1 MSLDK
6 TRLDLWL
13 KSIFY
18 GPFVYLVRTPPSQGG
33 EASSNLV
40 GATQLRDV
48 GELVDPPDLGSGACN
63 GRVGSSPTISTNKI
77 LNHINF

>member
-1 MSLDK
+1 MVK
-6 TRLDLWL
+6 
-13 KSIFY
+13 IHFY

-77 LNHINF
+77 LNHIIF

>member
-18 GPFVYLVRTPPSQGG
+18 GPFVYLVRIPPSQGG
-33 EASSNLV
+33 EARSILV

-77 LNHINF
+77 LIHIKF